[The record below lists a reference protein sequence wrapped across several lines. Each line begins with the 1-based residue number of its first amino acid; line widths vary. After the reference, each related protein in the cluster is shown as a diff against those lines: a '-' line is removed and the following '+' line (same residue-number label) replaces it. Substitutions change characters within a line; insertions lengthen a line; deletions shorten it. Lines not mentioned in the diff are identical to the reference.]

1 MNDDFI
7 GGKILRESPAGG
19 ELELRVGAGELP
31 DPVRHF
37 YGAAS
42 DGEQGAT
49 EADIPY
55 FTGRVLETNE
65 KGFLLE
71 VTDTGNGA
79 FAVGDKV
86 QVNVDRSQYPD
97 YGSEDLLRISFDG
110 KVALSYPP
118 QVTSVISIQ
127 MAKS

>member
-1 MNDDFI
+1 MK
-7 GGKILRESPAGG
+7 KIILTLLILA
-19 ELELRVGAGELP
+19 LIILLMVFAVLCF
-31 DPVRHF
+31 RHF

-42 DGEQGAT
+42 DGEQGGT

>member
-1 MNDDFI
+1 MK
-7 GGKILRESPAGG
+7 KIILTLLLLA
-19 ELELRVGAGELP
+19 LIILLVAFAVLCF
-31 DPVRHF
+31 RHF

-42 DGEQGAT
+42 DGAQGST
-49 EADIPY
+49 EDIEADRPY

-79 FAVGDKV
+79 FSVGDTV
-86 QVNVDRSQYPD
+86 QVNVDRSQHPD
-97 YGSEDLLRISFDG
+97 YGTEDLLRITFDG

-118 QVTSVISIQ
+118 QVTNVISIRIENG
-127 MAKS
+127 